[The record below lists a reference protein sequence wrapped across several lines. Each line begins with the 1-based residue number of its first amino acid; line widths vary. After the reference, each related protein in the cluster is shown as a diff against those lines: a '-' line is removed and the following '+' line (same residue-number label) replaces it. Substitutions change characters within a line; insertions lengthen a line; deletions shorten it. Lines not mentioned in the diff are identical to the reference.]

1 MGSLLCCGCLFHH
14 AFHPPF
20 PPPPP
25 PLTILDGVTTTHQRD
40 SLASSMWHVKW
51 APSWSVT
58 IQVNGW
64 VYIPF
69 TLKIVVDKVRKNCF
83 VLFFLKKR
91 PPNSTLTV
99 HLTRGRC
106 WVGLVLNCLATAL
119 SNRRTYTAVS
129 ALSPLPTFVL
139 TSARNHDDVIMIA
152 LPPRQKKKQ
161 KNRCG

>member
-20 PPPPP
+20 LLLLLRWRFLMASRQRIKGIRLHLLCGTWSGRLLGRSPYR
-25 PLTILDGVTTTHQRD
+25 LTAGFTFRLHSR
-40 SLASSMWHVKW
+40 SLSTKS
-51 APSWSVT
+51 
-58 IQVNGW
+58 G
-64 VYIPF
+64 
-69 TLKIVVDKVRKNCF
+69 KIA
-83 VLFFLKKR
+83 LFFFFWKKN
-91 PPNSTLTV
+91 PPNSNLNV

-106 WVGLVLNCLATAL
+106 WVGLGLNWLATVL
-119 SNRRTYTAVS
+119 PNRRTYTAVS

-152 LPPRQKKKQ
+152 LPPPPKKKQ